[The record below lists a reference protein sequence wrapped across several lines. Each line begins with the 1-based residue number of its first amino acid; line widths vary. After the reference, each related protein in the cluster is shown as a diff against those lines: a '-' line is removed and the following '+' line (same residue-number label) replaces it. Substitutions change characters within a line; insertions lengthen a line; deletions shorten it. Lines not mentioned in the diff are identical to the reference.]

1 MASKGRFRVVW
12 SATARRQ
19 LLEAVAYIAIDDRQ
33 AALRLRDA
41 IVRHV
46 RQLQANPLSGRVV
59 PEFQDPQW
67 RELITPP
74 YRLVYRVLS
83 AERKVAILSVWHGAR
98 AMVNPR

>member
-1 MASKGRFRVVW
+1 MVW

-19 LLEAVAYIAIDDRQ
+19 LLEVVAYIAVDDRQ

-59 PEFQDPQW
+59 PEFHDPQW

-74 YRLVYRVLS
+74 YRMIYRVLKD
-83 AERKVAILSVWHGAR
+83 EQKVAILSVWHGAR
-98 AMVNPR
+98 HLTRL